1 MSIDLEGIHHLHPGR
16 LTPDARNKLIIWAS
30 MGALMV
36 LGLALLIIWMFL
48 NTPPPQGTS
57 MV

>member
-16 LTPDARNKLIIWAS
+16 LTPEVKYKLILWAS

-36 LGLALLIIWMFL
+36 LGLGLLIVWMFMS
-48 NTPPPQGTS
+48 TPPPHGGS
-57 MV
+57 